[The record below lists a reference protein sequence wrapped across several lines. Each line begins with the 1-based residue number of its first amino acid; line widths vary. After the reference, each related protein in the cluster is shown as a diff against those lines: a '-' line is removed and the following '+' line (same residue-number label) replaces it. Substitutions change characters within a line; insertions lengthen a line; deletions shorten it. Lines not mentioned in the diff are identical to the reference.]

1 MQLKAHSAENNG
13 LPSLHA
19 PYVEAEFNQAFF
31 ENRGEETH
39 AIQKCI

>member
-13 LPSLHA
+13 WPLLHA

-31 ENRGEETH
+31 R
-39 AIQKCI
+39 K